1 MMYWTKKH
9 LVPAI
14 FLLAAVCV
22 ALFVLWRRKWSTPTL
37 EQFLEP
43 KAYDVIILAH
53 TAKKAVV
60 DKIEL
65 QPSTVV
71 INQSDHK
78 LNALYEFEVNNDTI
92 SVEDMETM
100 AREIL
105 PTTALIKFV
114 VIK

>member
-1 MMYWTKKH
+1 MYWNKKH
-9 LVPAI
+9 LVPALV
-14 FLLAAVCV
+14 LLAAVGIAV
-22 ALFVLWRRKWSTPTL
+22 FVLWRYKWSSPTL

-43 KAYDVIILAH
+43 KAYEVIILAH
-53 TAKKAVV
+53 TAKKAII
-60 DKIEL
+60 DKIDL

-78 LNALYEFEVNNDTI
+78 LNALYEFDVNNAAV
-92 SVEDMETM
+92 SVEDMQTM

-105 PTTALIKFV
+105 PQTALIKFV

>member
-1 MMYWTKKH
+1 MYWNKKR

-14 FLLAAVCV
+14 VLLAAVGV
-22 ALFVLWRRKWSTPTL
+22 ALFVLWRRTRTPTL

-43 KAYDVIILAH
+43 KAYEVIVLTH
-53 TAKKAVV
+53 TAKKEVI
-60 DKIEL
+60 DKIDL

-78 LNALYEFEVNNDTI
+78 LNTLYEFEVNNDAL
-92 SVEDMETM
+92 SVEDMQTM